1 MVRMLVYET
10 NPRGHGMHPA
20 YAAML
25 NHFNQGVTAAE
36 YRESLRA
43 ELDRFGARWCWS
55 ENMDRLELEFPGE
68 DERVM
73 WCMAWG

>member
-1 MVRMLVYET
+1 MVRLLVYET
-10 NPRGHGMHPA
+10 NRKGHGMHPA

-25 NHFNQGVTAAE
+25 KHFDRGVTAAE

-43 ELDRFGARWCWS
+43 ELGRFGARWCWS
-55 ENMDRLELEFPGE
+55 EDMGKLELEFPSE
-68 DERVM
+68 EQQVM